1 MSEQGADGTATG
13 EDTGR
18 LRRGL
23 ASSADDVA
31 GGDDG
36 AHGKEGRRSTGGQQA
51 TGEAPAPET
60 HTSKH
65 SRRSRTCD
73 AGVNRPRQV
82 VELPTRESHCFNG
95 FVV

>member
-36 AHGKEGRRSTGGQQA
+36 AHGKGADGAPGG
-51 TGEAPAPET
+51 
-60 HTSKH
+60 S
-65 SRRSRTCD
+65 
-73 AGVNRPRQV
+73 RPRGRC
-82 VELPTRESHCFNG
+82 PPRKHTRPNAAADHAL
-95 FVV
+95 VTRV